1 MHRRGPRHHYA
12 RGRMVCALVL
22 STLVLSTL
30 ILSTLVLSTLVLSTL
45 VLLVG
50 QGLRRMYIQRLRYVH
65 CTVLPRH

>member
-30 ILSTLVLSTLVLSTL
+30 ILSTLVLSTLVL
-45 VLLVG
+45 LVG